1 MNTKVLVTI
10 VSRIFN
16 IAPSQWARVNEC
28 WFLTFFFKIGSAI
41 GWTVLIATFVSR
53 FGISFLPT
61 LFVINAVLIM
71 LSTFFFEQLIMRFK
85 REVLMIIMILLASL
99 CLFFASFMYDRSPYM
114 FFTLIIVAESIFL
127 AQFNVFLPI
136 LVGDRFSPAESQN
149 TFPFIE
155 SGETIGGI
163 VGGTLVGIF
172 ASRFPIHWFLYV
184 WIAFLTCVVMVFIV
198 TSYLRTGIPALP
210 LPVKSSTRAKTTDQI
225 KLIFKSIDKFA
236 YLKGI
241 IVVVLLQWVFMNILE
256 FQYTKAVEQDVT
268 TRHEETVAALH
279 PKLFAVSVISSDE
292 GIKNMSQVE
301 QEVVPHRALT
311 ESEEK
316 ALTEKLGSIKG
327 IIHTSALVIQ
337 VLLASRLIASLGIVG
352 SMLLNPVLMLM
363 SLVGMFL
370 KFGFASAIITRINFE
385 ASNVVHK
392 NAYFTSHYAFPKSI
406 RDQAAEFLEGI
417 VRPMGT
423 IVGMIVI
430 LTLQLFFTGNEL
442 TIWIHVLMFVVM
454 AIVLVVTIRLQ
465 PKYTALSRDQ
475 LFSSLPYPEKLN
487 AIEILA
493 QRGHDDVATI
503 LVQKLN
509 NSHHESPI
517 VRIKLLEVLGQLHDY
532 NTLPE
537 IVEALY
543 DSDSEV
549 RLEAAHALM
558 KFRDIGEKFYA
569 QAFSRFRIIE
579 ALKEVFRKEES
590 SAVRSAII
598 RVFSLLHQPD
608 IVAFLLETL
617 KDASSEVRADGI
629 HTLGLFHDPHAAY
642 YILPFLEDPSPMVR
656 AHALTALWQ
665 FSKYHVV
672 IEKKLESLLT
682 SEDKEEV
689 KGGIFTVGEIGGVHK
704 KTFIGIAHMNDPALF
719 IEVAFAM
726 TKQGDSRA
734 FMTLLN
740 HFLAL
745 PAPQFEN
752 FRRFFFHLKPAA
764 RKMVDEVLID
774 VISEELNMLLHD
786 YAGKSLQELSPEILE
801 RLRRLYTV
809 LDQHEELFL
818 IEEALQR
825 LLK

>member
-1 MNTKVLVTI
+1 MNTKVPVAI

-41 GWTVLIATFVSR
+41 GGTVLIATFVSR
-53 FGISFLPT
+53 FGISFLPM

-99 CLFFASFMYDRSPYM
+99 CLFFASFMYDRSPFL
-114 FFTLIIVAESIFL
+114 FFTLIIVAESVFL

-136 LVGDRFSPAESQN
+136 LVGDRFSPTESQN

-163 VGGTLVGIF
+163 VGGTLVGVF

-184 WIAFLTCVVMVFIV
+184 WIAFLTCVVIVFIV
-198 TSYLRTGIPALP
+198 TSYIRMGIPALP
-210 LPVKSSTRAKTTDQI
+210 LPVKSSTREKTTDQI

-241 IVVVLLQWVFMNILE
+241 IVVVLLQWVFMNVLE

-268 TRHEETVAALH
+268 THHEETVAALH
-279 PKLFAVSVISSDE
+279 PKLFAASVMSSDE
-292 GIKNMSQVE
+292 GIKNMPQVE
-301 QEVVPHRALT
+301 QEVAPYRALT
-311 ESEEK
+311 QSEER
-316 ALTEKLGSIKG
+316 ALTEKLGAIKG
-327 IIHTSALVIQ
+327 IIHASALVIQ
-337 VLLASRLIASLGIVG
+337 VFLASRLIASLGIVG

-406 RDQAAEFLEGI
+406 RDQAAEFLEGM

-430 LTLQLFFTGNEL
+430 LTMQLFLTGAVL
-442 TIWIHVLMFVVM
+442 TLWIHVLMFIVM

-475 LFSSLPYPEKLN
+475 LFSHLPYPEKLN

-493 QRGHDDVATI
+493 QRGHDDVSTI

-509 NSHHESPI
+509 NARGESPI
-517 VRIKLLEVLGQLHDY
+517 VKIKLLEVLGHLHDY

-543 DSDSEV
+543 DPDPEV

-558 KFRDIGEKFYA
+558 RFRDIGEKFYA

-590 SAVRSAII
+590 PAVRSAII
-598 RVFSLLHQPD
+598 RVFSLLRQPD

-617 KDASSEVRADGI
+617 KDTSSEVRADGI
-629 HTLGLFHDPHAAY
+629 HTLGLFHDPNAAY
-642 YILPFLEDPSPMVR
+642 YILPFLEDAHPMVR
-656 AHALTALWQ
+656 ASAVTALWQ
-665 FSKYHVV
+665 FFKYRAML
-672 IEKKLESLLT
+672 EKELAELLT
-682 SEDKEEV
+682 SGDKEEV
-689 KGGIFTVGEIGGVHK
+689 KAGIFAVGEVGGIHK
-704 KTFIGIAHMNDPALF
+704 KPFLDIASANDPVLA
-719 IEVAFAM
+719 IEVSYAM
-726 TKQGDSRA
+726 TKQGDAHA
-734 FMTLLN
+734 FRKVLTHLL
-740 HFLAL
+740 AI
-745 PAPQFEN
+745 PREQFEN
-752 FRRFFFHLKPAA
+752 LRRLFFHFQPHVE
-764 RKMVDEVLID
+764 KMVDDVLID
-774 VISEELNMLLHD
+774 VISEELNMLLER

-801 RLRRLYTV
+801 RLRRLYKI